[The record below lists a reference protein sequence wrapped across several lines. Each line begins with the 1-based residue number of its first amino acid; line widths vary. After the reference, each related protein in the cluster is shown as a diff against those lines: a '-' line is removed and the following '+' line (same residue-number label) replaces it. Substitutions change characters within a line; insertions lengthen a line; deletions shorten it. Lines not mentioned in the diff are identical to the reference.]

1 MIRKKDDLAWFGS
14 QKGLL
19 IAGVLILT
27 QLMSS
32 TSTSA
37 QSESIGA
44 ADELVKTGAYREAE
58 SMYRTLLK
66 LDKTGDCYGGLAIS
80 LTMQDKLAEA
90 DVLLKQAQENHLLD
104 NVNVL
109 AAGGCLS
116 YAHANKSPRFREYS
130 LFLASSSALCKRAL
144 AIDSGNRI
152 ALQTL
157 ELAETRSRHLDSAE
171 RFEHS
176 GRLDLAEAEYR
187 TLLEKRKDDTNA
199 MLGLTNIYNAKVAH
213 GEEIPEYILEL
224 MKDWTKQHP
233 TPTPIQL

>member
-1 MIRKKDDLAWFGS
+1 MSLKKNDLAWFGG

-44 ADELVKTGAYREAE
+44 ADELVKTGAYGEAE
-58 SMYRTLLK
+58 SMYRNLLK
-66 LDKTGDCYGGLAIS
+66 LDKTGDCFGGLAVS

-90 DVLLKQAQENHLLD
+90 DGVLKQAQENHLMN

-109 AAGGCLS
+109 AAGGCLCYS
-116 YAHANKSPRFREYS
+116 HANKSLGFREYF

-144 AIDSGNRI
+144 KIDSGNRI

-157 ELAETRSRHLDSAE
+157 ELADTRSRHLLCAK
-171 RFEHS
+171 RFEHG
-176 GRLDLAEAEYR
+176 GRLDLAESEYR
-187 TLLEKRKDDTNA
+187 TLLEKRKDDTDA
-199 MLGLTNIYNAKVAH
+199 MLGLTNIYNVKIAH
-213 GEEIPEYILEL
+213 GEEIPEYLLEL
-224 MKDWTKQHP
+224 MKNWEKQHP
-233 TPTPIQL
+233 TP